1 MFTGIIE
8 ATGTICGIERKP
20 QALRLTIKAPG
31 IVADC
36 KVGDSICVNGV
47 CLTVTR
53 MEGPDFS
60 CDVVEET
67 LRRSNL
73 SEASMGSVV
82 NLERSLRLDSRL
94 GGHFVM
100 GHVDTTGIVDALVPE
115 GGSVLL
121 FVHCPSAVA
130 RYLVEKGSVAVNG
143 VSLTVAAVEGERF
156 SIALIPH
163 TREITN
169 LGQLKIGSSVNLE
182 VDVIA
187 KYVEKLAQPF
197 ARTRTPEE
205 TESRLRELLE
215 SR

>member
-8 ATGTICGIERKP
+8 ATGIICGIERKP
-20 QALRLTIKAPG
+20 RALRLTIKAPE

-36 KVGDSICVNGV
+36 KVGDSVCVNGV

-53 MEGPDFS
+53 MDGPAFS

-82 NLERSLRLDSRL
+82 NLERSLRPDGRL

-100 GHVDTTGIVDALVPE
+100 GHVDATGIVDRLVPE
-115 GGSVLL
+115 GGSVRL
-121 FVHCPSAVA
+121 FVQCPAAIA
-130 RYLVEKGSVAVNG
+130 RYLVDKGSVTLNG
-143 VSLTVAAVEGERF
+143 VSLTVAEVEGDRF
-156 SIALIPH
+156 SIAVIPH
-163 TREITN
+163 TREVTN
-169 LGQLKIGSSVNLE
+169 LGQLKAGSSVNLE

-187 KYVEKLAQPF
+187 KYVEKLTQPF
-197 ARTRTPEE
+197 AAARTSEAS
-205 TESRLRELLE
+205 ESRLRELLE
-215 SR
+215 S